1 MTEKLLI
8 IDGSSLL
15 STSFYATA
23 TAYLMAKTDED
34 KEKALTRL
42 MKTSDGRYTNGVFPF
57 MRTLLSLIKKN
68 QPTHLAVV
76 WDVSRQTFRQE
87 IAGGT
92 YKGTRK
98 ATPHPLKEQFIST
111 QNLLQGIVPQFLSG
125 KDDEEVYEADD
136 FAGSLAKRFQNEI
149 PVFLHTKDEDYLQL
163 VDTNTRVWLGS
174 SKADKMFEDLGL
186 NRQEFNV
193 PDGFFEFTL
202 STLKDIKGLE
212 PYQIVEYKALC
223 GDTSDNIPGVKGVG
237 EKAVIPLLQEYGT
250 IEAIY
255 ETIENLN
262 AAKEEKE
269 LKKFFKESLGIGR
282 SPISYLL
289 AEGVIALSSG
299 EKINYNVIFDE
310 VTEEDKA
317 LQPLFEEKL
326 GKLRFPIRLSNAE
339 DIEKLR
345 NEEVYGVQLCAKE
358 SAFMSKELATIKTD
372 IESIANVNLDDIK
385 LNINYD
391 ELKARL
397 LDFEIKTL
405 I

>member
-262 AAKEEKE
+262 AKEEKE

>member
-34 KEKALTRL
+34 KEKALERL

-111 QNLLQGIVPQFLSG
+111 QNLLQGIIPQFLSG
-125 KDDEEVYEADD
+125 RDDEEVYEADD
-136 FAGSLAKRFQNEI
+136 FAGSLAKRFQTEI

-163 VDTNTRVWLGS
+163 VDSNTRVWLGS
-174 SKADKMFEDLGL
+174 SKADKMFEDLNL

-255 ETIENLN
+255 ETIENLS
-262 AAKEEKE
+262 AKEEKE

-282 SPISYLL
+282 SPISYML
-289 AEGVIALSSG
+289 ADGVIALG
-299 EKINYNVIFDE
+299 NGDKINYNAIFDE
-310 VTEEDKA
+310 VTEEDTT

-326 GKLRFPIRLSNAE
+326 GKLKFPIRLSNAE
-339 DIEKLR
+339 DIEKLK
-345 NEEVYGVQLCAKE
+345 NEEVFGIQLCAKE
-358 SAFMSKELATIKTD
+358 SAFMSKELAIIKTD
-372 IESIANVNLDDIK
+372 IESIAQVNLDDIK
-385 LNINYD
+385 LNIDYT
-391 ELKARL
+391 ELKNRL
-397 LDFEIKTL
+397 LDLEIKTL

>member
-92 YKGTRK
+92 YKGPRK

-262 AAKEEKE
+262 AKEEKE

-282 SPISYLL
+282 SPISYML

>member
-237 EKAVIPLLQEYGT
+237 EKAVIPLLQEYGN
-250 IEAIY
+250 IESIY
-255 ETIENLN
+255 DTIENLSS
-262 AAKEEKE
+262 KEEKE

-282 SPISYLL
+282 SPISYML

-310 VTEEDKA
+310 VTEEAKA

-372 IESIANVNLDDIK
+372 IEFIANVNLDDIK

>member
-34 KEKALTRL
+34 KEKSLERL

-111 QNLLQGIVPQFLSG
+111 QNLLQGIIPQFLSG
-125 KDDEEVYEADD
+125 RDDEEVYEADD
-136 FAGSLAKRFQNEI
+136 FAGSLAKRFQTEI

-163 VDTNTRVWLGS
+163 VDSNTRVWLGS
-174 SKADKMFEDLGL
+174 SKADKMFEDLNL

-255 ETIENLN
+255 ETIENLS
-262 AAKEEKE
+262 AKEEKE

-282 SPISYLL
+282 SPISYML
-289 AEGVIALSSG
+289 ADGVIALG
-299 EKINYNVIFDE
+299 NGDKINYNAIFDE
-310 VTEEDKA
+310 VTEEDTT

-326 GKLRFPIRLSNAE
+326 GKLKFPIRLSNAE
-339 DIEKLR
+339 DIEKLK
-345 NEEVYGVQLCAKE
+345 NEEVFGIQLCAKE

-372 IESIANVNLDDIK
+372 IESIAQVNLDDIK
-385 LNINYD
+385 LNIDYT
-391 ELKARL
+391 ELKNRL
-397 LDFEIKTL
+397 LDLEIKTL

>member
-1 MTEKLLI
+1 
-8 IDGSSLL
+8 
-15 STSFYATA
+15 
-23 TAYLMAKTDED
+23 
-34 KEKALTRL
+34 
-42 MKTSDGRYTNGVFPF
+42 
-57 MRTLLSLIKKN
+57 
-68 QPTHLAVV
+68 
-76 WDVSRQTFRQE
+76 
-87 IAGGT
+87 
-92 YKGTRK
+92 
-98 ATPHPLKEQFIST
+98 
-111 QNLLQGIVPQFLSG
+111 
-125 KDDEEVYEADD
+125 
-136 FAGSLAKRFQNEI
+136 
-149 PVFLHTKDEDYLQL
+149 
-163 VDTNTRVWLGS
+163 
-174 SKADKMFEDLGL
+174 MFEDLGL

-237 EKAVIPLLQEYGT
+237 EKAVIPLLQEYGN
-250 IEAIY
+250 IESIY
-255 ETIENLN
+255 DTIENLSS
-262 AAKEEKE
+262 KEEKE

-282 SPISYLL
+282 SPISYML

-345 NEEVYGVQLCAKE
+345 NEEVYGVQLSAKE